1 MVTIRMTRV
10 GSKKRPFFR
19 IVVVEGR
26 TARDGSVTESL
37 GLYDPRRKPEFF
49 LLDPATGRAGLLDC
63 GAGGTGPLLYDVAA
77 AVVYAGG
84 ADAAAEFLDGYLA
97 AAPMHPDELEAAL
110 PVMIRFRWAV
120 QADWSARR
128 PGDHRAEETLRRA
141 CEVLTAG

>member
-49 LLDPATGRAGLLDC
+49 KLDRERFAHWVSKGAKASSTLKTLVARNPA
-63 GAGGTGPLLYDVAA
+63 PP
-77 AVVYAGG
+77 AV
-84 ADAAAEFLDGYLA
+84 DAAAPA
-97 AAPMHPDELEAAL
+97 A
-110 PVMIRFRWAV
+110 
-120 QADWSARR
+120 S
-128 PGDHRAEETLRRA
+128 
-141 CEVLTAG
+141 

>member
-49 LLDPATGRAGLLDC
+49 KLDRERFAHWVSKGAKPSSTLKTLVSRNPAPAT
-63 GAGGTGPLLYDVAA
+63 P
-77 AVVYAGG
+77 
-84 ADAAAEFLDGYLA
+84 DAAA
-97 AAPMHPDELEAAL
+97 AAPAA
-110 PVMIRFRWAV
+110 
-120 QADWSARR
+120 S
-128 PGDHRAEETLRRA
+128 
-141 CEVLTAG
+141 

>member
-49 LLDPATGRAGLLDC
+49 QLDRERFAHWVSKGARPSSTLKTLVSRNPA
-63 GAGGTGPLLYDVAA
+63 PA
-77 AVVYAGG
+77 AV
-84 ADAAAEFLDGYLA
+84 EA
-97 AAPMHPDELEAAL
+97 AAPAA
-110 PVMIRFRWAV
+110 
-120 QADWSARR
+120 S
-128 PGDHRAEETLRRA
+128 
-141 CEVLTAG
+141 

>member
-49 LLDPATGRAGLLDC
+49 KLDRERFAHWVSKGAKPSSTLKTLVARNPA
-63 GAGGTGPLLYDVAA
+63 PP
-77 AVVYAGG
+77 AV
-84 ADAAAEFLDGYLA
+84 EA
-97 AAPMHPDELEAAL
+97 AAPAA
-110 PVMIRFRWAV
+110 
-120 QADWSARR
+120 S
-128 PGDHRAEETLRRA
+128 
-141 CEVLTAG
+141 